1 LAEQQ
6 TLNLRVDGSIPSRL
20 TTLSRTKDAISNI
33 LPPFCPHFDPNAVY
47 GDGEVHPFGCVRAE
61 RRKHMRVGEEL
72 TAHISLITGCS
83 DTQISEVI

>member
-1 LAEQQ
+1 
-6 TLNLRVDGSIPSRL
+6 
-20 TTLSRTKDAISNI
+20 
-33 LPPFCPHFDPNAVY
+33 
-47 GDGEVHPFGCVRAE
+47 VHPFGCVRAE